1 MFKDKKIN
9 IRLTEKEKSII
20 ESKAKKLNMTLTK
33 FIVSSCLK
41 DKIVIVNGLDK
52 VDSELRRIGNNINQL
67 TRLANEKIITV
78 IDLKELLQEGPKNNI
93 HVVIWTGDV
102 KKAQMLQLN
111 KSLFKERICM
121 EMSTEESKLV
131 NGEDLKPMP
140 TGFKAVLIGQN
151 AIRFRVYDLPDG
163 KWMNSLFNRLNNI

>member
-1 MFKDKKIN
+1 MFKDRKIN

-78 IDLKELLQEGPKNNI
+78 IDLKELRMEVNNI
-93 HVVIWTGDV
+93 W
-102 KKAQMLQLN
+102 QLL
-111 KSLFKERICM
+111 KQ
-121 EMSTEESKLV
+121 LV
-131 NGEDLKPMP
+131 QKQ
-140 TGFKAVLIGQN
+140 T
-151 AIRFRVYDLPDG
+151 
-163 KWMNSLFNRLNNI
+163 

>member
-41 DKIVIVNGLDK
+41 DKIVIVKGLDR
-52 VDSELRRIGNNINQL
+52 VDTELRRIGNNINQL

-78 IDLKELLQEGPKNNI
+78 IDLKELRMEVNNI
-93 HVVIWTGDV
+93 W
-102 KKAQMLQLN
+102 QLL
-111 KSLFKERICM
+111 KQ
-121 EMSTEESKLV
+121 LV
-131 NGEDLKPMP
+131 QKQ
-140 TGFKAVLIGQN
+140 T
-151 AIRFRVYDLPDG
+151 
-163 KWMNSLFNRLNNI
+163 